1 MNIVVMKV
9 IELVMVML
17 MMIMK
22 VGMKILVVLMIMG
35 RMKINLMRLFIL
47 IMNVVVMVVI
57 IEVMIVVM
65 MGMMMRWM
73 GVIRVLVLIMLMLE
87 LDRTN
92 LIQVMCIVLVIVV
105 VMMVE
110 LMVLILFLII
120 QSKARVK
127 YNPYSYWWQDLKVQF
142 LSHGN
147 QSRFWVICQEFS
159 RAETSYIRVKALS
172 LYFAAMRLFIVVK
185 VVKLAARNSR
195 YGRTTTR
202 SKCYWLI
209 DCKFLRNDYDV
220 VWKYYSDCKA
230 LKPTKAFFDNVLA
243 TAFFN
248 EKCLLPGKY
257 IAIEGHSLTVL
268 TS

>member
-1 MNIVVMKV
+1 
-9 IELVMVML
+9 
-17 MMIMK
+17 
-22 VGMKILVVLMIMG
+22 
-35 RMKINLMRLFIL
+35 
-47 IMNVVVMVVI
+47 
-57 IEVMIVVM
+57 
-65 MGMMMRWM
+65 
-73 GVIRVLVLIMLMLE
+73 
-87 LDRTN
+87 
-92 LIQVMCIVLVIVV
+92 
-105 VMMVE
+105 
-110 LMVLILFLII
+110 MVLILFLII

-185 VVKLAARNSR
+185 VVKLADRNSR

-230 LKPTKAFFDNVLA
+230 LKPTKAFFDNALCWLEHFLMKNA
-243 TAFFN
+243 DYQGST
-248 EKCLLPGKY
+248 LP
-257 IAIEGHSLTVL
+257 
-268 TS
+268 